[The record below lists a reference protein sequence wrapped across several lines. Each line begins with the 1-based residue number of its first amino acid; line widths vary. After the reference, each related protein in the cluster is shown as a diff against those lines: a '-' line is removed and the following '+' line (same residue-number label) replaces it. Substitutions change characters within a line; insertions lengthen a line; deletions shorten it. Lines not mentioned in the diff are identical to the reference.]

1 MIKLRT
7 KLLRVSS
14 RDRDTTNPNET
25 NASFSVEIPDYA
37 TNRVSRIETIYAS
50 CPNVFYNIN
59 ENNNTIGFFRR
70 YAGDFF
76 QKVTAQI
83 PVGQYTITDLLP
95 LLGTALTTGAG
106 ATLLTITAT
115 YNSVTGKI
123 ELSATGTAF
132 DYIRITSGALP
143 SQYEP
148 SPLDPVIGN
157 NTNDIILEG
166 AGAVSLNL
174 LPNLTG
180 ISEVYIHSKDLSQ
193 SNTAEAQGTFSALD
207 VLSLTTT
214 PYGGVASHYYQ
225 DPTMHHVDYAPFQ
238 SERNLTSINIRLRD
252 SEGNLL
258 VLPDNFH
265 FTLIL
270 RLHYK

>member
-1 MIKLRT
+1 MIQLRT
-7 KLLRVSS
+7 KLLRISS
-14 RDRDTTNPNET
+14 RDRDTTNTNET

-50 CPNVFYNIN
+50 CPNIFNNID
-59 ENNNTIGFFRR
+59 ETNNRIAFFRR
-70 YAGDFF
+70 TTGDVFT
-76 QKVTAQI
+76 KYVRTI
-83 PVGQYTITDLLP
+83 PTGQYTINDLLP

-106 ATLLTITAT
+106 PTLLTITAT
-115 YNSVTGKI
+115 YNSTTNRI
-123 ELSATGTAF
+123 ELEAVGTVT
-132 DYIRITSGALP
+132 DYIRITNASLE

-166 AGAVSLNL
+166 AGPVSLNL
-174 LPNLTG
+174 PPNLTG

-207 VLSLTTT
+207 VLSLTET
-214 PYGGVASHYYQ
+214 PYGAVASHYYK
-225 DPTMHHVDYAPFQ
+225 DPTMHHVDYAPYQ
-238 SERNLTSINIRLRD
+238 SERNLTKINIRLRD

-258 VLPDNFH
+258 ILPDNFH